1 MFVLTMGLNYDV
13 TSNQKLQRKKEK
25 EEKINRQR
33 NKKLSKIVKLS
44 YFA

>member
-33 NKKLSKIVKLS
+33 NEK
-44 YFA
+44 